1 MVGGNELNL
10 KKDKNKNETTLE
22 MEDWMLS
29 KTLEQMNEDEK
40 ARFEDF
46 KRRKKELEEKQQKA
60 WKQQLNSL
68 KNDVQLIKVKFEEE
82 LLSLYNKRLFYEAS
96 IYEQELYIIRL
107 VIMLSEVKQKGDNIE
122 KFAGERMKLEAE
134 FESKDMHFKQVL
146 EKLTEKN
153 QQILTDNAIQKQD

>member
-1 MVGGNELNL
+1 MMGGNELNL

-82 LLSLYNKRLFYEAS
+82 LLSLYKKRLFYEAS

-107 VIMLSEVKQKGDNIE
+107 VIMLSEVKQKGDNVE
-122 KFAGERMKLEAE
+122 KLAGERMKLEAE

-153 QQILTDNAIQKQD
+153 Q

>member
-1 MVGGNELNL
+1 MMGGNELNL

-82 LLSLYNKRLFYEAS
+82 LLSLYKKRLFYEAS

-122 KFAGERMKLEAE
+122 KFASERMKLEAE

>member
-1 MVGGNELNL
+1 MGGNELNL

-82 LLSLYNKRLFYEAS
+82 LLSLYKKRLFYEAS
-96 IYEQELYIIRL
+96 IYEQELYIIRF

-122 KFAGERMKLEAE
+122 KFASERMKLEAE

-153 QQILTDNAIQKQD
+153 Q

>member
-1 MVGGNELNL
+1 MMGGNELNL

-82 LLSLYNKRLFYEAS
+82 LLSLYKKRLFYEAS

-122 KFAGERMKLEAE
+122 KFASERMKLEAE

-153 QQILTDNAIQKQD
+153 Q

>member
-1 MVGGNELNL
+1 MMGGNELNL

-82 LLSLYNKRLFYEAS
+82 LLSLYKKRLFYEAS

-107 VIMLSEVKQKGDNIE
+107 VIMLSEVKQKSDNIE
-122 KFAGERMKLEAE
+122 KLAGERMKLEAE

-153 QQILTDNAIQKQD
+153 Q